1 MASAR
6 RPPDQRPTPAGHSG
20 GVGGHHAIAG
30 EMSTLTMLPGSG
42 GGVVRVGDD
51 VRFRREGLV
60 TVTERKGLKKMSGR
74 AWSVP
79 ARRTAPPTASS
90 APDTRS
96 PFPPAWSR
104 ATRPLAVSATD
115 PPHSFATCSSRRE
128 CRSPRRWCAA
138 WAAESDSSTRH
149 LEYAGLPHPLLTI
162 VAQHHPQ
169 PWAPAV
175 LSNLSLSYVEQHSSS
190 TPAAITK
197 LRTWLDAGHPVMCTV
212 NRTALPWHE
221 PGTIDVAAD
230 PYPVVVAG
238 IDGDTLYVD
247 DIAERPH
254 EIPTDQFAVAWSG
267 SRKARHPMLA
277 IDAGQRPTPDLGRS
291 AASAVA
297 VTAAH
302 LSGPVLGNSFDVN
315 MGLRGMT
322 KLATELRDRRTKTGW
337 LRRFVAGVSF
347 EFAMRRIVECL
358 QREYTAP
365 DATRPIYADFLAE
378 AAGLLPCGHCWR
390 RSALPPNLGSN
401 GHPSPSRPRTPEC
414 RRCQRSSMRSP
425 TTSKRPTTPS
435 QGRSTS
441 SPDDRINSLQPKGC
455 ANSGCGYGR
464 GVPSLTTS

>member
-1 MASAR
+1 M
-6 RPPDQRPTPAGHSG
+6 
-20 GVGGHHAIAG
+20 
-30 EMSTLTMLPGSG
+30 
-42 GGVVRVGDD
+42 GDD

-60 TVTERKGLKKMSGR
+60 TVTERKGLKKIVR
-74 AWSVP
+74 ARMERTGETYSTAHRIVGNRHPKSLPAGMVAGYSSFGSERHRPSALVRHMLEQAGVP
-79 ARRTAPPTASS
+79 LSEAMVCGLGGGVG
-90 APDTRS
+90 
-96 PFPPAWSR
+96 F
-104 ATRPLAVSATD
+104 LYAV
-115 PPHSFATCSSRRE
+115 F
-128 CRSPRRWCAA
+128 
-138 WAAESDSSTRH
+138 
-149 LEYAGLPHPLLTI
+149 EYAGLPHPLLTI

-175 LSNLSLSYVEQHSSS
+175 LGNLGLSYVEQHSSS
-190 TPAAITK
+190 TPAAMTK
-197 LRTWLDAGHPVMCTV
+197 LRTWLDAGRPVMCTV

-221 PGTIDVAAD
+221 PGMIDVAAD
-230 PYPVVVAG
+230 PYPVVAAG

-254 EIPTDQFAVAWSG
+254 EIPTDLFAVAWSG

-277 IDAGQRPTPDLGRS
+277 IDAGQRPTPDLGRA

-337 LRRFVAGVSF
+337 LRRFGTGVSF

-378 AAGLLPCGHCWR
+378 AAGLLPNVDTTGAARLFRESGKHWASVTSR
-390 RSALPPNLGSN
+390 AQNAGLSEVPEIFDALAD
-401 GHPSPSRPRTPEC
+401 HVEAAHDAESRAVR
-414 RRCQRSSMRSP
+414 
-425 TTSKRPTTPS
+425 
-435 QGRSTS
+435 
-441 SPDDRINSLQPKGC
+441 LL
-455 ANSGCGYGR
+455 A
-464 GVPSLTTS
+464 